1 MSRQRSYSLR
11 AEQGREF
18 DAHRNGDAQISR
30 TCLGRGFPATWRRR
44 GHHTSYTPLP
54 PVHSNPSSGV
64 TLIGYGRYR
73 IQPQL
78 FDLDNK
84 MMVVRKRLTRQIP
97 LGGMSTPS
105 YSSLLDLVP
114 PPSTRAPIAPPFPF
128 LPLYPPVVVIK
139 LGGAE
144 ALARS
149 GPGHLGALCLRS
161 HTQLWPESGWINPV
175 LGAALRVAAFHFH
188 SGGISVLPPSQ
199 GLVGVRRPHGAR

>member
-64 TLIGYGRYR
+64 TLIGYGRCR

-78 FDLDNK
+78 FDLDKFSQGDGRSNLEIDSSDSTGRN
-84 MMVVRKRLTRQIP
+84 VDAVLLPASVSKR
-97 LGGMSTPS
+97 
-105 YSSLLDLVP
+105 
-114 PPSTRAPIAPPFPF
+114 
-128 LPLYPPVVVIK
+128 PPVCFAILSLHLSLEVV
-139 LGGAE
+139 
-144 ALARS
+144 
-149 GPGHLGALCLRS
+149 
-161 HTQLWPESGWINPV
+161 
-175 LGAALRVAAFHFH
+175 
-188 SGGISVLPPSQ
+188 
-199 GLVGVRRPHGAR
+199 LVTCFR